1 VSGST
6 GTPSAARLAELIA
19 SGPAHHERQIWQP
32 MEGDRPAS
40 VLIPLLA
47 DEEDLRVLLT
57 RRSHLLS
64 SHAGEF
70 SFPGG
75 RPEPH
80 DDSPLATALREAHEE
95 VGIPAH
101 LVEIVGSL
109 PPTTTY
115 KTGYAITPY
124 VGLIHAPPQWVAQ
137 VSEVAEMAEPRL
149 VDLVAARRIHTFQRP
164 GGEALDMPVFPL
176 DDERQVWG
184 ATARILDELLLRL
197 APVIPGSAVAYGDA
211 AAA

>member
-1 VSGST
+1 MTPHS
-6 GTPSAARLAELIA
+6 GTPSAAHLAELIA
-19 SGPAHHERQIWQP
+19 SGPEVHERRIWQP

-57 RRSHLLS
+57 RRSLLLNK
-64 SHAGEF
+64 HAGEF

-75 RPEPH
+75 RPEPQ
-80 DDSPLATALREAHEE
+80 DDGPLATALREAEEE
-95 VGIPAH
+95 VGISSD
-101 LVEIVGSL
+101 LVEIIGTL

-124 VGLIHAPPQWVAQ
+124 VGLVHAPPRWVAQ
-137 VSEVAEMAEPRL
+137 VSEVAEFAEPRL
-149 VDLVAARRIHTFQRP
+149 VDLVAVRRIHTFQRP
-164 GGEALDMPVFPL
+164 DGDALDMPYFPL
-176 DDERQVWG
+176 DEERQVWG

-197 APVIPGSAVAYGDA
+197 APVIPGSTSVV
-211 AAA
+211 